1 MCSLYKIKLYSLY
14 FCLLILIQIKNEDH
28 ILFPILMS
36 GAVNLYDIELEL
48 ATEIFS
54 LIKDG
59 EVANVNVS
67 ILKFVK

>member
-1 MCSLYKIKLYSLY
+1 
-14 FCLLILIQIKNEDH
+14 
-28 ILFPILMS
+28 MS